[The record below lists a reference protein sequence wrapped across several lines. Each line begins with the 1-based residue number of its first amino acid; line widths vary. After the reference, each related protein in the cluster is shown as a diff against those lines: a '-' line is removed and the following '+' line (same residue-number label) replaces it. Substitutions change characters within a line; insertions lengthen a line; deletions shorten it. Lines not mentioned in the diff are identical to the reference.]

1 MEISVTDAKD
11 QLAELV
17 GRAEAGDEVI
27 LTRQGRPAVRLTPL
41 HPAPA
46 RPKLTPEERGA
57 IIDRICADARA
68 KVIPGPSGA
77 ELQDALYDENGLPA

>member
-11 QLAELV
+11 QLADLG

-27 LTRQGRPAVRLTPL
+27 LTRQGQPTVRLTPL

-46 RPKLTPEERGA
+46 RPKLTREERA
-57 IIDRICADARA
+57 AVIDRICAEAKAR
-68 KVIPGPSGA
+68 VIPGPSGA